1 MIKKIILEVNNYIN
15 NQMSRKKYSSFDVN
29 ILNSILELKPV
40 STDTVFKSFYD
51 LILKNYLSNSSNSLK
66 DCLFFEKDNQMNLL
80 SDCVS
85 FSYQEFK
92 KDITSGIGKVENS
105 SKCEE
110 ECQNYFLKEKIKE
123 IEADIFEKYSLIYKS
138 NLTIKEQS
146 FLTFFGYV
154 HKSENEDTRM
164 IEELIRTIVGVCS
177 KMNESIR
184 NEFSHNLSNKENSSL
199 YSNKKSKEG
208 GKSVNDVSHDITQ
221 KNSKNIEILTKETK
235 KTVTKVSYIKPNS
248 CLINRY
254 NI

>member
-1 MIKKIILEVNNYIN
+1 
-15 NQMSRKKYSSFDVN
+15 MSRKKNSSFDLN

-40 STDTVFKSFYD
+40 STDTIFKSFYD
-51 LILKNYLSNSSNSLK
+51 LIIKNYLSNSTNSLK
-66 DCLFFEKDNQMNLL
+66 DCLFFEKDNQMNILK
-80 SDCVS
+80 DCVS

-92 KDITSGIGKVENS
+92 KDINSGIGKVENS

-110 ECQNYFLKEKIKE
+110 ECQNLFLKERIKE
-123 IEADIFEKYSLIYKS
+123 IEVNIFEKYSLIYNS
-138 NLTIKEQS
+138 NLTFKERTL
-146 FLTFFGYV
+146 LTYFGYV
-154 HKSENEDTRM
+154 RKSENEDSRM

-199 YSNKKSKEG
+199 YSNKKLKEG
-208 GKSVNDVSHDITQ
+208 CKSVNDVSHDISE
-221 KNSKNIEILTKETK
+221 KNPKNFETVTKETK
-235 KTVTKVSYIKPNS
+235 KTVVKVSYVKPNS